1 LGLDNK
7 QIILNMCLEDVDDF
21 IHDND
26 DRWPRFI
33 SKMIPWNFF
42 LFKKIKLFIFFI

>member
-1 LGLDNK
+1 MVFYYKLYKESRLLGLDNK

-33 SKMIPWNFF
+33 SKMIP
-42 LFKKIKLFIFFI
+42 